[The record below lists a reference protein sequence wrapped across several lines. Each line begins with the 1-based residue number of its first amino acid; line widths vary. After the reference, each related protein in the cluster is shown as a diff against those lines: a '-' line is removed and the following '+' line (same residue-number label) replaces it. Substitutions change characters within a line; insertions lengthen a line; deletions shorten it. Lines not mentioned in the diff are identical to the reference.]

1 MHASVSLCF
10 SFSLFLPPSL
20 PAHAGLVCVV
30 DPSAS
35 TSGVQELLLLYT
47 TLCLYVLETESI
59 ASCVL
64 GTLPTELEIPN
75 SLISSLT
82 YSLYLHLFVCMSM
95 LQYMHSRR
103 ITSKNQFS
111 PSTMWVL
118 GMKLRSLG
126 LMANA
131 FYLVRHILS
140 PF

>member
-47 TLCLYVLETESI
+47 TLCLYLLETESI
-59 ASCVL
+59 ASCVM

-75 SLISSLT
+75 SLISSLH
-82 YSLYLHLFVCMSM
+82 LHLFVCMNM
-95 LQYMHSRR
+95 LQYMHSRS

-126 LMANA
+126 LMANT

-140 PF
+140 PL